1 MYFVCSY
8 NIIPDFMLNLFIRSL
23 STVAI
28 GVLLLVFREQAM
40 PFIVMCVG
48 LLFLLPALFT
58 LFLTFA
64 PVFKRNASHVNSKK
78 VAVTII
84 STGSLLLGLWMLFD
98 PGFFIAILMWVL
110 GGILLLVGLLQ
121 ILGLLRVRKKM
132 KISYMLFVI
141 PVLIFLAGAV
151 ILFYPFE
158 AASLPFVILGI
169 AAIFSVVSDMINTI
183 FVNNSF
189 RNGATN
195 VDGEVVTVDGE

>member
-1 MYFVCSY
+1 
-8 NIIPDFMLNLFIRSL
+8 
-23 STVAI
+23 
-28 GVLLLVFREQAM
+28 
-40 PFIVMCVG
+40 
-48 LLFLLPALFT
+48 
-58 LFLTFA
+58 
-64 PVFKRNASHVNSKK
+64 
-78 VAVTII
+78 
-84 STGSLLLGLWMLFD
+84 MLFD

-189 RNGATN
+189 RNGASN

>member
-1 MYFVCSY
+1 
-8 NIIPDFMLNLFIRSL
+8 MLNLIIRSL